1 MSARH
6 LSADERRAVTI
17 ETVVELAGE
26 RNPSEITTAAIA
38 ERMKLTQG
46 ALFRHF
52 PTKEALWVAVME
64 WMAERLMARIE
75 RAIEQASGPLAAL
88 RAMFL
93 AHVGFVVEHPGV
105 PRMMFGELQHAQPS
119 VPKRMAQT
127 VVRRYGERV
136 RAVLEAGRAKGEVAA
151 DIDLDAA
158 TTLFVGTIQGLVMQ
172 SLLAGAPDRIRDQ
185 APAVIELYLRAIR
198 STS

>member
-38 ERMKLTQG
+38 ERMKFTQG

-88 RAMFL
+88 RACRFRRRASRRA
-93 AHVGFVVEHPGV
+93 AHD
-105 PRMMFGELQHAQPS
+105 
-119 VPKRMAQT
+119 
-127 VVRRYGERV
+127 VR
-136 RAVLEAGRAKGEVAA
+136 
-151 DIDLDAA
+151 
-158 TTLFVGTIQGLVMQ
+158 
-172 SLLAGAPDRIRDQ
+172 
-185 APAVIELYLRAIR
+185 
-198 STS
+198 